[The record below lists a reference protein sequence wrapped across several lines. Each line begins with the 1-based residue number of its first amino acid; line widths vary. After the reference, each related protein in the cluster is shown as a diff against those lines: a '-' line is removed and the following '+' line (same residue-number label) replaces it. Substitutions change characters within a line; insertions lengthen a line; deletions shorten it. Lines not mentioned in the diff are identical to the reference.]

1 MKKYDVTITEKL
13 KMTVTVEAGSRLE
26 AEMKVGDDWRSGK
39 YVLDEECFDEVDF
52 SAKQHSRDLER

>member
-39 YVLDEECFDEVDF
+39 YVLDEECFDGVDF